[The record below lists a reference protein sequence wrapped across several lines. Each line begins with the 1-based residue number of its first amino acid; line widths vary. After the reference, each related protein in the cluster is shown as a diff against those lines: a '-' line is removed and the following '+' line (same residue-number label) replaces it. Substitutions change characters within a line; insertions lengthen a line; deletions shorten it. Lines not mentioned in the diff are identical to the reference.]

1 MDVNSVSGGSSV
13 TAAQLQSMDIETALM
28 TVQADRANNLEKSIK
43 DQMETVRQRNA
54 NIAGMN
60 QLMATLRGLRSSSG
74 TDPQKWVLLGKNQA
88 EGRAM
93 HDKIVAAGLT
103 MPTGGDTVDESREDN
118 YIFDARQKTI
128 DVWIE
133 ELKGKADAESS
144 SQQMDMLRLQSLTNK
159 RNEAFE
165 LMTNFIKKISDSK
178 SGVISNL
185 R

>member
-1 MDVNSVSGGSSV
+1 MAVDSVSGGSSV

-60 QLMATLRGLRSSSG
+60 KLMAHLRGMKN
-74 TDPQKWVLLGKNQA
+74 DPNNKDTGWIGW
-88 EGRAM
+88 GRE
-93 HDKIVAAGLT
+93 T
-103 MPTGGDTVDESREDN
+103 
-118 YIFDARQKTI
+118 ARQTEAAMRSYGLSVDKDTNSYADQGGAKDKF